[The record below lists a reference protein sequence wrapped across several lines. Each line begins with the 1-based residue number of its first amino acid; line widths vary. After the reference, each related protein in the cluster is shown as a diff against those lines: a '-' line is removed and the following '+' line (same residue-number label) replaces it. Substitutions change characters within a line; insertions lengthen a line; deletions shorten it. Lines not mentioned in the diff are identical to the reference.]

1 MHHLRRHSR
10 STNERTKH
18 ILALNDGPA
27 TSNHFTSMW
36 TVQHRVEST
45 TKVKLRIVR
54 CMYAFVRVKRM
65 RVCVRAA
72 AAWDWAQ
79 HSFVHLLLTRQ
90 RWCDAMIENI
100 HSVVTHSKTLYRL
113 FRSGHFACDIC
124 YLWFC
129 TRGDVLLL
137 AIWDAVDS
145 SMHWMHLDE
154 TAPKCILHVYAPV
167 CETPL
172 STLMKYIFQIYIPTA
187 LIRAGRELEAIG
199 VLRQRW
205 SVWITNKYHKSSYRM
220 SCKIKLV
227 LHLFCACMTRI
238 SSMFGVHLIKD
249 CN

>member
-129 TRGDVLLL
+129 TRGDVLFAGHLGRCRFINAL
-137 AIWDAVDS
+137 NASGRNRTKMHITRVCARMRNTTFDS
-145 SMHWMHLDE
+145 NEIHF
-154 TAPKCILHVYAPV
+154 PN
-167 CETPL
+167 
-172 STLMKYIFQIYIPTA
+172 IY
-187 LIRAGRELEAIG
+187 
-199 VLRQRW
+199 
-205 SVWITNKYHKSSYRM
+205 SYGSDPRRPW
-220 SCKIKLV
+220 
-227 LHLFCACMTRI
+227 TRGYRC
-238 SSMFGVHLIKD
+238 SAATMVRL
-249 CN
+249 NYE